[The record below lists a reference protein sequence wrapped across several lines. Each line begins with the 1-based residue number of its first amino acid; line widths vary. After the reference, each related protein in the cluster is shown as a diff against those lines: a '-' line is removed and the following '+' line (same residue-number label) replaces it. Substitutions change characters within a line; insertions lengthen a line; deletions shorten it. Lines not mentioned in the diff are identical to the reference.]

1 MTGCKVLVC
10 DVTHTNLGAYWEA
23 GFAEGIGRPVIFTC
37 REDVLKDPKHECHP
51 HFDTNHMKT
60 IPWSLD
66 PSTAAKAAEELTVTL
81 RATLPNDA
89 KLKDN

>member
-1 MTGCKVLVC
+1 
-10 DVTHTNLGAYWEA
+10 
-23 GFAEGIGRPVIFTC
+23 VIFTC
-37 REDVLKDPKHECHP
+37 REDVLKDPKHERHP
-51 HFDTNHMKT
+51 HFDTNHLKT

-81 RATLPNDA
+81 RATPPNDA